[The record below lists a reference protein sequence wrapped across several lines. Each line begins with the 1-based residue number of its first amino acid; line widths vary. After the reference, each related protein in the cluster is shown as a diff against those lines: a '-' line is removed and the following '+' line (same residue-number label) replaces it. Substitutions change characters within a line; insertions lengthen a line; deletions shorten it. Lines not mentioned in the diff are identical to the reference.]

1 MKHIARHQEWVI
13 KGGILNLFQMGS
25 KRLSTEFSIIQRAR
39 KLRTHPQNHIS
50 RQLSLQILLSTAASQ
65 VRAHVLSLASRTL
78 SPHQTRL
85 S

>member
-39 KLRTHPQNHIS
+39 NVGNVAACRRHRQPKAQQGVMWGFRTDIP
-50 RQLSLQILLSTAASQ
+50 TGPA
-65 VRAHVLSLASRTL
+65 
-78 SPHQTRL
+78 
-85 S
+85 